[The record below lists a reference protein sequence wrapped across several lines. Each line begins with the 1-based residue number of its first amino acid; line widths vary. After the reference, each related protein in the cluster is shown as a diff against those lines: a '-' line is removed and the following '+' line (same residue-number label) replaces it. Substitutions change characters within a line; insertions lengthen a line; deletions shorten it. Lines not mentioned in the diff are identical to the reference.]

1 MAKKK
6 NIDRFYIMNPFDFV
20 KEILQGK
27 KQLIVD
33 DLSEKEYNPF
43 IINRSLSYHKDCV
56 MYANEMNRR
65 HFLDKKLQNAF
76 LLNTVRS
83 QKRPFAKWIK
93 IEKSDVLECI
103 KQVYGF
109 SDSKAREA
117 LQLLSKDQ
125 IQQLKEQTD
134 TGGLRK

>member
-1 MAKKK
+1 
-6 NIDRFYIMNPFDFV
+6 MNPFDFV

-93 IEKSDVLECI
+93 IEKSDDLECI

>member
-1 MAKKK
+1 
-6 NIDRFYIMNPFDFV
+6 MNPFDYV

-33 DLSEKEYNPF
+33 DLTEKEYNPF
-43 IINRSLSYHKDCV
+43 IVNRSLSYHKDCV

-65 HFLDKKLQNAF
+65 HFLDKKLQNDF

-83 QKRPFAKWIK
+83 QKRNFAKWVK
-93 IEKSDVLECI
+93 VEKSDDLECI
-103 KQVYGF
+103 KQIYGF

-117 LQLLSKDQ
+117 LQLLNKDQ
-125 IQQLKEQTD
+125 IQQLKEKTD
-134 TGGLRK
+134 IGGLRK